1 MPSRFPYLCF
11 VGCPSADGRV
21 PAMVWP
27 DVQLIV
33 SKDAATTFALTQKQ
47 LASVGSPIITG
58 TSLTPSLPKLLWRWN
73 CAITDGGG
81 DEAATRGKLR
91 GIIDNHRPQEGFVD
105 LDCQQHAAGNGQKKV
120 LSVTDTASRDRWRLE
135 FLYFASTARFS
146 NLVIH
151 RFWTIRKTWL
161 RKFPEDRELVDKVF
175 AVLCQKPLIT
185 RWDTTHLAEMYIR
198 ALPIDRFR
206 EVVAAAFK
214 DELEEQEKAAKA
226 KKARKT
232 TDAAAQATHAHSDN
246 VTDDMRLDSM
256 EATSERQ
263 GRYRREAIRIVH
275 DDHYYVLLCIANTTR
290 NGWHHYHC
298 FLQSNVDRKYGSHAT
313 HISVLAGGRCS
324 DLLHEMSEPLTTCW
338 WEEHMDRLGRECE
351 YLIVETIVTLCLCSH
366 GDFYR
371 RIYLTFDAFP
381 LKCVLLCPEE
391 NPALRFS
398 TGQHDRYVR

>member
-1 MPSRFPYLCF
+1 
-11 VGCPSADGRV
+11 
-21 PAMVWP
+21 MVWP

-47 LASVGSPIITG
+47 LASVGAPIITG

-81 DEAATRGKLR
+81 DEAATRGKIR

-226 KKARKT
+226 KKARKRQTPQHRPHRHIQITSPMTCGWIAWRQPQSDKDAIAEKRFALCMT
-232 TDAAAQATHAHSDN
+232 TITMSSSASPTLLGMVGTIIIVFYNRMLIGS
-246 VTDDMRLDSM
+246 TDRM
-256 EATSERQ
+256 
-263 GRYRREAIRIVH
+263 
-275 DDHYYVLLCIANTTR
+275 
-290 NGWHHYHC
+290 
-298 FLQSNVDRKYGSHAT
+298 
-313 HISVLAGGRCS
+313 
-324 DLLHEMSEPLTTCW
+324 
-338 WEEHMDRLGRECE
+338 
-351 YLIVETIVTLCLCSH
+351 
-366 GDFYR
+366 R
-371 RIYLTFDAFP
+371 RIFQCSQVADA
-381 LKCVLLCPEE
+381 LICSMKCQS
-391 NPALRFS
+391 R
-398 TGQHDRYVR
+398 